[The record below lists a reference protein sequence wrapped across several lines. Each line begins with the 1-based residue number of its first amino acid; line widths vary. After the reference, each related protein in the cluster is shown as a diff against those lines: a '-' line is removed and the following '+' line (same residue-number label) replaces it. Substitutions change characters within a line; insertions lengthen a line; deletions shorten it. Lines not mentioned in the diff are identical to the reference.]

1 MAEHQ
6 ASAAQR
12 FFTDLLVAH
21 LTSPHFV
28 QDEAELR
35 RIAEEGGFCP
45 TTNRFAVLVVQIER
59 WSNLFSSE
67 AQWLEATKHHF
78 FLLTNMLQELLDQE
92 NLAIIAEK
100 DYQLVCL
107 VNLRQRWPAFR
118 SALLTLL
125 QQMMEVM
132 ETEFD
137 VSVSIAVSEEAAGLT
152 GLPGAYQQ
160 ALDVLWY
167 NTFLEEDRQ
176 ITFYEDLYGDLL
188 PMIRSDLTVLD
199 KKLITK
205 LQLRDAAGV
214 KYVLHEMIDREFLQ
228 ARPSVQ
234 ILKTRLGG
242 ISCKILDALEE
253 LKASMGDDFYY
264 QLNPGP
270 RIVEAR
276 TLSELTSNMDEL
288 FDAVD
293 HRQNDAIQEPK
304 PQWVDKMSVFIESHY
319 MDESLGLTEVSSAF
333 GITPSYATRVFKQ
346 YTGRGIYETIQHVRL
361 AAAKSLMS
369 TGRTMKEIAQM
380 VGYTSFLSM
389 NRAFKKYEGATPS
402 QFRDQ

>member
-160 ALDVLWY
+160 ALNVLWY

-228 ARPSVQ
+228 ETPTVK
-234 ILKTRLGG
+234 ILRVRLGG
-242 ISCKILDALEE
+242 LYDTVPGSRE
-253 LKASMGDDFYY
+253 LYFRVSGANFDWLPQIRAFA
-264 QLNPGP
+264 
-270 RIVEAR
+270 EAHA
-276 TLSELTSNMDEL
+276 TEADTVTVLWD
-288 FDAVD
+288 
-293 HRQNDAIQEPK
+293 QE
-304 PQWVDKMSVFIESHY
+304 
-319 MDESLGLTEVSSAF
+319 
-333 GITPSYATRVFKQ
+333 
-346 YTGRGIYETIQHVRL
+346 
-361 AAAKSLMS
+361 S
-369 TGRTMKEIAQM
+369 TGHSEYLTNEAGHTLDHVPLKEVVQ
-380 VGYTSFLSM
+380 
-389 NRAFKKYEGATPS
+389 
-402 QFRDQ
+402 